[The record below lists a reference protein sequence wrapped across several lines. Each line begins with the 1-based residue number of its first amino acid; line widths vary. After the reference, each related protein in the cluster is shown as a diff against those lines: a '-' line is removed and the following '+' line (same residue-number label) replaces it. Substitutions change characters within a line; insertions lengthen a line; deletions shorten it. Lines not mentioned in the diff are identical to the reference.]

1 MDGLSVVKGSRNAD
15 AARAF
20 VRYASRSSTR
30 APLPANDPTRVSAP
44 ESIDPIRSDHDS
56 HAACYTLVSEQGDGP
71 LMAVAGCT
79 RDSLR
84 RRFTEWVLQ

>member
-1 MDGLSVVKGSRNAD
+1 MDGLSVVKGSRKAD

-44 ESIDPIRSDHDS
+44 ESIDPISSVRLKVEQDQ
-56 HAACYTLVSEQGDGP
+56 LVSGGWQFDLGPIGLQG
-71 LMAVAGCT
+71 A
-79 RDSLR
+79 
-84 RRFTEWVLQ
+84 